1 MSERVETP
9 TATRAADGRL
19 PAPQGGSRPPAQR
32 RRQPRRLGPK
42 AALNRYK
49 RLLNGRG
56 DLPSHK
62 DTLLRLTCRLV
73 IHAEN
78 LSSDLSRRGELRED
92 GEPKTALTKR
102 RELQRE
108 IGAGLAEVFS
118 DDASDDDPISA
129 LVRGEQ

>member
-1 MSERVETP
+1 MSERAETP
-9 TATRAADGRL
+9 TATTAADGRTT
-19 PAPQGGSRPPAQR
+19 APQDGPRPPAQR

-92 GEPKTALTKR
+92 GEPKAALTKLL
-102 RELQRE
+102 ELQRA
-108 IGAGLAEVFS
+108 IRDGLAEVYGDEPS
-118 DDASDDDPISA
+118 ASDPIGDA
-129 LVRGEQ
+129 LRGRR

>member
-1 MSERVETP
+1 MKSQAKQTGNLPTTPQPGSVPDNGAGP
-9 TATRAADGRL
+9 TA
-19 PAPQGGSRPPAQR
+19 GS

-78 LSSDLSRRGELRED
+78 LSSDLSRRGELRDD
-92 GEPKTALTKR
+92 GEPKAALTKLL
-102 RELQRE
+102 ELQRE
-108 IGAGLAEVFS
+108 IRAGLAEVFG
-118 DDASDDDPISA
+118 DDAGDDPLA
-129 LVRGEQ
+129 TFLRGGQR